1 MKDAQLDT
9 TRQVQDIL
17 SNVRNDQRNFNEVD
31 KRIDALEMHM
41 NKSLL
46 SGIQK
51 NEQDLNALSEK
62 SNQREVSLL

>member
-1 MKDAQLDT
+1 MKDGQLDI

-17 SNVRNDQRNFNEVD
+17 SKNRNEQRNFNEVD

-46 SGIQK
+46 SGI
-51 NEQDLNALSEK
+51 
-62 SNQREVSLL
+62 